1 MQTLYSNTLA
11 RVALTPVVRT
21 ANAAVNGTAVD
32 LGVFGNDFR
41 SVLFVVSTGVI
52 TDGTHTVTLEVSA
65 DNSSWSAA
73 ATDRIQGSL
82 PAIGASDDNTLFQFG
97 YKAGTEQYV
106 RIVVTTAAA
115 TSGGLFGAVAVLGEG
130 SNNPVARS

>member
-1 MQTLYSNTLA
+1 MQTLYSNNLA
-11 RVALTPVVRT
+11 RIALNPAVRT
-21 ANAAVNGTAVD
+21 ANAAVNGTSVD

-41 SVLFVVSTGVI
+41 TVLFLVQTGTI

-65 DNSSWSAA
+65 DNSSWAA
-73 ATDRIQGSL
+73 APADRIQGSL

-97 YKAGTEQYV
+97 FQPANEQYV

-115 TSGGLFGAVAVLGEG
+115 TSGGLVGAVAVCGEG
-130 SNNPVARS
+130 SVNPVARS